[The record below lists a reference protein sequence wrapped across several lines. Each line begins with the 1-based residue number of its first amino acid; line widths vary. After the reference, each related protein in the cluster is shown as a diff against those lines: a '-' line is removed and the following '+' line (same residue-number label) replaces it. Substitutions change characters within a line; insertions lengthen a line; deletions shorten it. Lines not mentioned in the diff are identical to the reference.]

1 MYLSSMAKVLLGQA
15 MFKVLARAKEL
26 ECKGRDILHFEIGE
40 PDFDT
45 PDNIK
50 NAAIKALREGKTN
63 YVNAAGIPE
72 LREAISEEIE
82 KTRGFKPAIDQIL
95 VGPGANPMIYFA
107 LACIADKGE
116 EVILPD
122 PGFPSYHAAIAAIGL
137 KPIYVP
143 VKEENDFRLNPD
155 DVAEFLTSKT
165 RIIMMN
171 SPNNPTGAVMS
182 REDVRGIAEIAE
194 DKNIYLFSDEIYSKL
209 VYDAEHYTPA
219 YKDECNERTIL
230 IDGFSKS
237 YAMTGWRLGYCIGP
251 KELISKMELLL
262 QTIVSCTPPFI
273 QYSGIEALKGRQDF
287 VSNMRED
294 YRKRRDIIIP
304 GLNKIP
310 GFKCVYPQGAF
321 YAFPNIKGTGMK
333 SDEIS
338 ELLLEKTGVA
348 TLPGTAFGPGGEGY
362 IRFSYATSLE
372 DIKDALKRITN
383 LMEEL
388 GVG

>member
-1 MYLSSMAKVLLGQA
+1 
-15 MFKVLARAKEL
+15 
-26 ECKGRDILHFEIGE
+26 
-40 PDFDT
+40 
-45 PDNIK
+45 
-50 NAAIKALREGKTN
+50 
-63 YVNAAGIPE
+63 
-72 LREAISEEIE
+72 
-82 KTRGFKPAIDQIL
+82 
-95 VGPGANPMIYFA
+95 
-107 LACIADKGE
+107 
-116 EVILPD
+116 
-122 PGFPSYHAAIAAIGL
+122 
-137 KPIYVP
+137 
-143 VKEENDFRLNPD
+143 
-155 DVAEFLTSKT
+155 
-165 RIIMMN
+165 
-171 SPNNPTGAVMS
+171 
-182 REDVRGIAEIAE
+182 
-194 DKNIYLFSDEIYSKL
+194 
-209 VYDAEHYTPA
+209 YTPV